1 MLQHERRVLPSYRQV
16 DHMENRGL
24 GKGGGGGALDKW
36 PAPLDVAIENG
47 RVPPVLPR
55 IAYPVNLFGDGV
67 LSAV

>member
-16 DHMENRGL
+16 DHMEKPGA
-24 GKGGGGGALDKW
+24 GQGGALDKW